1 MHTPSNRIR
10 PCGELMPPGLFGST
24 TIDCSAGM
32 EKANTRGA
40 TGATGVVVALV
51 SISKMGSSLRH
62 RMSRTGQTRSFDDV
76 CSIRMTP
83 EIGGRADIDGCLKSA
98 TSGSRGVRNPG
109 LTPSEVSIPSP
120 KFVIMPGSHGDNRT

>member
-1 MHTPSNRIR
+1 MRRVDAARTVWINDDRLLRRHAKSKHPRGDRRNRGGR
-10 PCGELMPPGLFGST
+10 RLSVYLEKGQQSLSPQVTNGS
-24 TIDCSAGM
+24 DS
-32 EKANTRGA
+32 
-40 TGATGVVVALV
+40 VVRRCLLNV
-51 SISKMGSSLRH
+51 
-62 RMSRTGQTRSFDDV
+62 
-76 CSIRMTP
+76 RMTP